1 MWANTITLV
10 RLLLTF
16 WLVALLLTGTA
27 TTLAISFW
35 LTIVIIWMDGLD
47 GYVARKLDEA
57 STFGAVWDILVD
69 RVVEQIYWVAFAVLG
84 WVPLWIPLV
93 VITRGVLVDGFRAMA
108 LKEGFT
114 AFGENTLMQSPIGV
128 LLVSSRFS
136 RWSYAVTK
144 ALAFA
149 LLIGEQ
155 WAALASVVWPGWVHV
170 LTTASVYGAVAFC
183 VVRGLPVLFEAR
195 RFIK

>member
-1 MWANTITLV
+1 MWANLVTLL

-16 WLVALLLTGTA
+16 WLVALLTESSASALATG
-27 TTLAISFW
+27 FW

-47 GYVARKLDEA
+47 GYVARKLNEA

-69 RVVEQIYWVAFAVLG
+69 RIVEQIYWVVFAVLG
-84 WVPLWIPLV
+84 WVPLWIPIV

-114 AFGENTLMQSPIGV
+114 AFGENSLMQSPLGV

-136 RWSYAVTK
+136 RWSYAVMK

-149 LLIGEQ
+149 LVIGQQ
-155 WAALASVVWPGWVHV
+155 WAAVTATDLPSWVEVATTVSVVG
-170 LTTASVYGAVAFC
+170 SVIFC
-183 VVRGLPVLFEAR
+183 VVRGLPVLLEAR
-195 RFIK
+195 RFV